1 MPKFRKRPIEI
12 DAMQWDGTADGA
24 TQIIDWI
31 LANGSTATYV
41 CSDPDRCADTD
52 GDTPHTI
59 NIRTADGDLTGMTGD
74 WILRD
79 GRGKFHL
86 CRADRSAAL
95 VTLADRWEEMASQ
108 GDAMIGHFEGPTAAT
123 LDAEVTERSR
133 TYRKAAADV
142 RDVLR
147 TGRVPHDLMTAA
159 ELD

>member
-24 TQIIDWI
+24 TPVIDWI
-31 LANGSTATYV
+31 LANGPTATYT
-41 CSDPDRCADTD
+41 CSNPDRCADTD
-52 GDTPHTI
+52 GDTPHNI
-59 NIRTADGDLTGMTGD
+59 AIRTLEGTMTAQPGD

-86 CRADRSAAL
+86 CRADRNAAL
-95 VTLADRWEEMASQ
+95 TTLADRWEELASR
-108 GDAMIGHFEGPTAAT
+108 GDDMIGHFEGPTAAT
-123 LDAEVTERSR
+123 LNVEVAERSR